1 MSDLRLTSEALQQR
15 IAALSP
21 ERRALLEQRMKQ
33 QGLSPAATALPL
45 VPQIRPAVVPLS
57 PSQQNLWVLHQLNPD
72 SSAYHIALSW
82 RLTGTLNIPALEG
95 SLNAI
100 AQRHESLRTQFVEQ
114 DGQPCQQVL
123 RDISLSLPVTDL
135 RPLLEDAVDAE
146 IQQLTEQCVKQP
158 FNLTCDPLLRAHLIQ
173 LDKTTAILLLVLHHI
188 VADGWSRGVL
198 MWELATLYR
207 AFADNAAA
215 ALPPLPIQ
223 YADYTLWQQQWLQ
236 SDACRTQ
243 LDYWRQQLAGLPTLE
258 LPTDHPR
265 PAVPNFTSRT
275 CTCSLPSDCVAA
287 LKALSQREST
297 TLFMTLLAAF
307 KLLLHRYTTQ
317 DDIGVGVPVANRNH
331 SEVAP
336 LIGFFVN
343 TLVLRTHLTGSMTF
357 RALLQQVKQVTA
369 DAFQHSEVPF
379 AKVVEALECDRD
391 LSQNPLF
398 QVMFQLQSGYQ
409 RQNAATLNLDLPEL
423 EVQQTWIDPGQTKFD
438 MTWHGI
444 ERDDGL
450 LLAVEYRID
459 LFDEDCIERML
470 EHFQILLAGI
480 LAHPDHPVAEF
491 PLLSTA
497 ARHQL
502 LVTWN
507 QTQTPLPNQ
516 GFHQQF
522 EAQAEQTPDAVAVI
536 DSSQQLTY
544 DQLNRR
550 ANQLAHTLQAQGIG
564 PESLVGIYLSRSVEL
579 MVALLGVLKAGGA
592 YVPIDPNLPAERVR
606 FMLADA
612 QVSLVVTAAAEAL
625 GEMVGGVRP
634 TNLTNFQNYA
644 QQNILGK
651 VGLEGPPAPKIGGS
665 RDSKSPS
672 IGGFRGPAQN
682 NSNTQYFV
690 ASIQREGFSTLDL
703 ITAREAIAQAHD
715 HNPTI
720 SLDPEN
726 LAYVIYTSGSTGKP
740 KGTLLTHRGLSNY
753 LHWCIQAYDVAA
765 GGGAPVQ
772 SSVGFDAT
780 ITSLFAPLMVGQP
793 VTLLPATHEVAALSQ
808 ALQGSETFSLVKLT
822 PSHLNA
828 IAPLLI
834 PPSPHLPTHSL
845 ILGGE
850 ALHGRDLAPWQ
861 QHFPHLRLINEYG
874 PTEAVVG
881 CCIYDVPLDFAG
893 DTVPIGRPIANVQ
906 LYVLDPNL
914 EPVPIGVPGELYIG
928 GAGVARGYLN
938 RPDLTAERFV
948 PNPFLGKAE
957 GRRQKA
963 EEESSKFSVLSS
975 QLDST
980 QNTLREEQSST
991 KLKTQ
996 NSPPSTH
1003 PPIHPST
1010 LYKTGDRARYRPD
1023 GTLEYL
1029 GRMDDQIKLR
1039 GYRIEPGEIEAA
1051 LCQHPQV
1058 EQAVVLLR
1066 DDLGEAAKLVA
1077 YIVKAEGRK
1086 QNKERRTKNEEQRT
1100 KNKELPALSSF
1111 LADRLPAYMLPDY
1124 FVTLESLPLTVNGKV
1139 DRRSLPLPEIETA
1152 VSEENRPLTEA
1163 EQSLAAVWAEVLQ
1176 REAVGIHDNFFE
1188 LGGDSILAMQI
1199 IARAHQR
1206 GLHLTPRQP
1215 FQHQTVAELAA
1226 VAELRSQSAV
1236 SQEPVTGAVPLTPIQ
1251 RDFFAQELPEP
1262 HHFNQAVMV
1271 TVAADVQRP
1280 ILAQALRA
1288 LVVHHDGLRSSF
1300 SSQDSLW
1307 QQVIQVPDAVTVPL
1321 ADLDLSHLSSET
1333 QAEALTA
1340 AVNNWQASLNLA
1352 TGPLFRAALL
1362 QLGERDYRLLLVAHH
1377 LIVDGVSWRILL
1389 EDLETAYRQLA
1400 AGGQVLLPPKTHSI
1414 QSWANQLVA
1423 LGQSGYFE
1431 AERSYWRDVCAPSVA
1446 IPVDFE
1452 GDAHRNTVASME
1464 EISFGLDVDQ
1474 TQALLEVATQTY
1486 HAQVNEVLLT
1496 VLGLT
1501 LKSWMQS
1508 SRVLLDL
1515 EGYGRDLDLQNLQ
1528 DLAELDVSRTVGWFT
1543 AVYPLR
1549 LELPAGTM
1557 AEQLRLVKEQLRS
1570 VPHQGVGYGIL
1581 HYLAAK
1587 ADPTLMSPAA
1597 ISFNYLGQIRLDSAP
1612 GSQGLNQSLAS
1623 ESVGQLRSP
1632 LGTRRYLLDVVAL
1645 IRGGQLQVV
1654 WRYSRA
1660 VHRRATVET
1669 LAQRFRATLQS
1680 YLIQPAQPATEATY
1694 TPSDFAAARVNQAQ
1708 LDQLFSKIRGN

>member
-1 MSDLRLTSEALQQR
+1 MSDLRSTSEALQQR

-21 ERRALLEQRMKQ
+21 ERRALLEQRLKQ
-33 QGLSPAATALPL
+33 QGLSPAAALPL
-45 VPQIRPAVVPLS
+45 VPQARPAVVPLS
-57 PSQQNLWVLHQLNPD
+57 PSQQNLWVLQQLNPN

-95 SLNAI
+95 SLIAI
-100 AQRHESLRTQFVEQ
+100 AQRHESLRTRFVEQ
-114 DGQPCQQVL
+114 DGQPYQRVL
-123 RDISLSLPVTDL
+123 PDIALSLPVTDL
-135 RPLLEDAVDAE
+135 RPLPEAAVEAE
-146 IQQLTEQCVKQP
+146 IQRLTEQCIRQP
-158 FNLTCDPLLRAHLIQ
+158 FDLSCDPLLRSHL
-173 LDKTTAILLLVLHHI
+173 LRLNETKALLLLVLHHI

-198 MWELATLYR
+198 MRELATFYR
-207 AFADNAAA
+207 AFTENAAA

-223 YADYTLWQQQWLQ
+223 YVDYTLWQQQWLQ
-236 SDACRTQ
+236 SDVCRTQ

-287 LKALSQREST
+287 LKALSQREGT

-331 SEVAP
+331 SEVEP

-343 TLVLRTHLTGSMTF
+343 TLVLRTRLTGSMTF
-357 RALLQQVKQVTA
+357 RALLQQVRQVTA

-379 AKVVEALECDRD
+379 ARVVEALECDRD

-398 QVMFQLQSGYQ
+398 QVMFQIQSGYQ
-409 RQNAATLNLDLPEL
+409 RQNAATLDLDLPGL

-438 MTWHGI
+438 ITWHGI
-444 ERDDGL
+444 ERDNDL
-450 LLAVEYRID
+450 LLAVEYRTD
-459 LFDEDCIERML
+459 LFDEDRIQRML
-470 EHFQILLAGI
+470 GHFQTLLSGI
-480 LAHPDHPVAEF
+480 LAHPDCSVAEL
-491 PLLSTA
+491 PLLSA
-497 ARHQL
+497 VERHRL
-502 LVTWN
+502 LVEWN
-507 QTQTPLPNQ
+507 QTQTPLPSEC
-516 GFHQQF
+516 FHQQF
-522 EAQAEQTPDAVAVI
+522 EAQVEQTPDAVAVI

-550 ANQLAHTLQAQGIG
+550 ANQLAYTLQAQGIG
-564 PESLVGIYLSRSVEL
+564 PESLVGIYLPRSVEL
-579 MVALLGVLKAGGA
+579 LVALLGVLKAGGA
-592 YVPIDPNLPAERVR
+592 YVPVDPSLPGERVR

-612 QVSLVVTAAAEAL
+612 QVSLVVTAGTEAL
-625 GEMVGGVRP
+625 GDVVGGVHP
-634 TNLTNFQNYA
+634 
-644 QQNILGK
+644 
-651 VGLEGPPAPKIGGS
+651 
-665 RDSKSPS
+665 
-672 IGGFRGPAQN
+672 
-682 NSNTQYFV
+682 
-690 ASIQREGFSTLDL
+690 TLDL
-703 ITAREAIAQAHD
+703 KGEQEKLAQAPD
-715 HNPTI
+715 HNPTV

-753 LHWCIQAYDVAA
+753 LHWCTQAYDVAA

-772 SSVGFDAT
+772 SSIGFDAT

-793 VTLLPATHEVAALSQ
+793 VTLLPATHEVEALSQ
-808 ALQGSETFSLVKLT
+808 ALQGSDTFSLVKLT

-828 IAPLLI
+828 IAPLILPPTPHPPI
-834 PPSPHLPTHSL
+834 PPSPHSL

-850 ALHGRDLAPWQ
+850 ALHGRDIAPWQ

-881 CCIYDVPLDFAG
+881 CCIYDIPLDFAG
-893 DTVPIGRPIANVQ
+893 DTVPIGRPIANIQ
-906 LYVLDPNL
+906 LYVLDRDL

-948 PNPFLGKAE
+948 PNPLV
-957 GRRQKA
+957 QN
-963 EEESSKFSVLSS
+963 SKF
-975 QLDST
+975 
-980 QNTLREEQSST
+980 
-991 KLKTQ
+991 KIQ
-996 NSPPSTH
+996 NSKLDPSTH
-1003 PPIHPST
+1003 PPIHSYT
-1010 LYKTGDRARYRPD
+1010 LYKTGDRVRYRPD
-1023 GTLEYL
+1023 GILEYL

-1039 GYRIEPGEIEAA
+1039 GYRIEPGEIEAV

-1058 EQAVVLLR
+1058 EQAVVVLR

-1077 YIVKAEGRK
+1077 YIVKAEGRRQK
-1086 QNKERRTKNEEQRT
+1086 AEGRRQKAEQRTKNEE
-1100 KNKELPALSSF
+1100 LPVLSSF

-1139 DRRSLPLPEIETA
+1139 DRRALPLPEIETA
-1152 VSEENRPLTEA
+1152 VREGDRPLTET
-1163 EQSLAAVWAEVLQ
+1163 EQSLAAIWAEVLR
-1176 REAVGIHDNFFE
+1176 REAVGIRDNFFG

-1199 IARAHQR
+1199 IARAHQQ
-1206 GLHLTPRQP
+1206 GLHLTPRQL

-1226 VAELRSQSAV
+1226 VAEVRSQLAV

-1251 RDFFAQELPEP
+1251 QDFFAQELPEP

-1288 LVVHHDGLRSSF
+1288 LVGHHDALRSRF
-1300 SSQDSLW
+1300 SCQDGLW
-1307 QQVIQVPDAVTVPL
+1307 EQVIQVPDAVTVPL
-1321 ADLDLSHLSSET
+1321 DDLDLSHLSSEN
-1333 QAEALTA
+1333 QAEALAA
-1340 AVNNWQASLNLA
+1340 AVNTWQASLNLA
-1352 TGPLFRAALL
+1352 AGPLFRAALL
-1362 QLGERDYRLLLVAHH
+1362 RLGERDCRLLLIAHH

-1400 AGGQVLLPPKTHSI
+1400 AGSQVLLPPKTHSI
-1414 QSWANQLVA
+1414 QAWANQLVA
-1423 LGQSGYFE
+1423 LGRSGYFE
-1431 AERSYWRDVCAPSVA
+1431 AERSYWRDVCAPA
-1446 IPVDFE
+1446 AAMPADFE
-1452 GDAHRNTVASME
+1452 GDAQRNTVASME
-1464 EISFGLDVDQ
+1464 EISIELNAEQ

-1496 VLGLT
+1496 ALGQT

-1508 SRVLLDL
+1508 PMVLIDL
-1515 EGYGRDLDLQNLQ
+1515 EGHGRDLDLQNLQ
-1528 DLAELDVSRTVGWFT
+1528 DLAELDGSRTVGWFT

-1549 LELPAGTM
+1549 LELPSGTM
-1557 AEQLRLVKEQLRS
+1557 AEQLRSVKERLRS

-1581 HYLAAK
+1581 GYLAAG
-1587 ADPTLMSPAA
+1587 ADPALMSPAT
-1597 ISFNYLGQIRLDSAP
+1597 ISFNYLGQIRLDAAP
-1612 GSQGLNQSLAS
+1612 ESQGLIQSLAA
-1623 ESVGQLRSP
+1623 ESVGQRRSP
-1632 LGTRRYLLDVVAL
+1632 LGVRRYLLDVVAL
-1645 IRGGQLQVV
+1645 IRDGQLQVV

-1669 LAQRFRATLQS
+1669 IAQRFRATLQS
-1680 YLIQPAQPATEATY
+1680 YLTQPAQPATEATY

>member
-1 MSDLRLTSEALQQR
+1 MSDLRSTSEALQQR

-21 ERRALLEQRMKQ
+21 ERRALLEQRLKQ
-33 QGLSPAATALPL
+33 QGLSPATALPL
-45 VPQIRPAVVPLS
+45 VPQARPAVVPLS

-100 AQRHESLRTQFVEQ
+100 AQRHESLRTRFVEQ

-123 RDISLSLPVTDL
+123 PDIALSLPVTDL
-135 RPLLEDAVDAE
+135 RPLPEAAIEAE
-146 IQQLTEQCVKQP
+146 IQRLTEQCVKQP
-158 FNLTCDPLLRAHLIQ
+158 FDLSCDPLLRSHL
-173 LDKTTAILLLVLHHI
+173 LRLNETTALLLLVLHHI

-198 MWELATLYR
+198 MRELATFYR
-207 AFADNAAA
+207 AFAENAAA

-236 SDACRTQ
+236 SDACRAQ
-243 LDYWRQQLAGLPTLE
+243 LDYWRQQLAGLPALE
-258 LPTDHPR
+258 LPTDRPR

-287 LKALSQREST
+287 LKALSQREGT

-331 SEVAP
+331 SEVEP

-343 TLVLRTHLTGSMTF
+343 TLVLRTCLTGSMTF
-357 RALLQQVKQVTA
+357 RTLLQQVRQVTA

-379 AKVVEALECDRD
+379 ARVVEALECDRD

-409 RQNAATLNLDLPEL
+409 RQNAATLDLDLPGL

-444 ERDDGL
+444 ERDDDL
-450 LLAVEYRID
+450 LLAVEYRTD
-459 LFDEDCIERML
+459 LFNENCIQRML
-470 EHFQILLAGI
+470 GHFQTLLAGI
-480 LAHPDHPVAEF
+480 LAHPDCPVAELS
-491 PLLSTA
+491 LLSA
-497 ARHQL
+497 AERHRL
-502 LVTWN
+502 LVEWN
-507 QTQTPLPNQ
+507 QTQTPLPSEC
-516 GFHQQF
+516 FHQRF
-522 EAQAEQTPDAVAVI
+522 EAQVEQTPNAVAVI
-536 DSSQQLTY
+536 DPTQQLTY

-550 ANQLAHTLQAQGIG
+550 ANQLAHTLQARGIG
-564 PESLVGIYLSRSVEL
+564 PESLVGIYLPRSVEL
-579 MVALLGVLKAGGA
+579 LIALLGVLKAGGA
-592 YVPIDPNLPAERVR
+592 YVPVDPSLPGERVR

-612 QVSLVVTAAAEAL
+612 QVSLVVTAGAEAL
-625 GEMVGGVRP
+625 GEVVGSAHP
-634 TNLTNFQNYA
+634 
-644 QQNILGK
+644 
-651 VGLEGPPAPKIGGS
+651 
-665 RDSKSPS
+665 
-672 IGGFRGPAQN
+672 
-682 NSNTQYFV
+682 
-690 ASIQREGFSTLDL
+690 TLDL
-703 ITAREAIAQAHD
+703 LDEREKLAQAPD
-715 HNPTI
+715 HNPTV
-720 SLDPEN
+720 SLEPEN

-753 LHWCIQAYDVAA
+753 LHWCTQAYDVAA

-772 SSVGFDAT
+772 SSIGFDAT

-793 VTLLPATHEVAALSQ
+793 VTLLPETHEVEALSQ
-808 ALQGSETFSLVKLT
+808 ALQGSDTFSLVKLT

-828 IAPLLI
+828 IAPLIL
-834 PPSPHLPTHSL
+834 PPTPHPPIHPSTHSL

-861 QHFPHLRLINEYG
+861 QHFPNLRLINEYG

-881 CCIYDVPLDFAG
+881 CCIYDIPLDFAG

-948 PNPFLGKAE
+948 PNPFFQGTGHGGHGIGNKE
-957 GRRQKA
+957 
-963 EEESSKFSVLSS
+963 LSLLPTS
-975 QLDST
+975 YSLLPTPYS
-980 QNTLREEQSST
+980 L
-991 KLKTQ
+991 
-996 NSPPSTH
+996 
-1003 PPIHPST
+1003 

-1058 EQAVVLLR
+1058 EQAVVVLR

-1077 YIVKAEGRK
+1077 YVVKAEEEYKVQGTRCK
-1086 QNKERRTKNEEQRT
+1086 GEEQENPDPCTLHPEPYTPSPLRPYLA
-1100 KNKELPALSSF
+1100 NK
-1111 LADRLPAYMLPDY
+1111 LPAYMLPDY
-1124 FVTLESLPLTVNGKV
+1124 FVTLEALPLTVNGKV
-1139 DRRSLPLPEIETA
+1139 DRRALPLPEVETA
-1152 VSEENRPLTEA
+1152 VSEEDCPLTET
-1163 EQSLAAVWAEVLQ
+1163 EQSLAAVWAEVL
-1176 REAVGIHDNFFE
+1176 RRDAVGIHDNFFE

-1206 GLHLTPRQP
+1206 GLHLTPRQL

-1226 VAELRSQSAV
+1226 VAEVRSQSAV

-1251 RDFFAQELPEP
+1251 RDFLAQGLPEP

-1288 LVVHHDGLRSSF
+1288 LAVHHDGLRSCF
-1300 SSQDSLW
+1300 SCQDGLW
-1307 QQVIQVPDAVTVPL
+1307 EQAVQAPDAVSVPL
-1321 ADLDLSHLSSET
+1321 NDLDLSPLSSES

-1340 AVNNWQASLNLA
+1340 AVNTWQASLNLA
-1352 TGPLFRAALL
+1352 AGPLFRAALL
-1362 QLGERDYRLLLVAHH
+1362 RLGERDCRLLLIAHH

-1400 AGGQVLLPPKTHSI
+1400 AGSQVLLPPKTHSI

-1423 LGQSGYFE
+1423 LGQSSYFE
-1431 AERSYWRDVCAPSVA
+1431 AERSYWCDMCAPA
-1446 IPVDFE
+1446 AAMPVDFE
-1452 GDAHRNTVASME
+1452 GDVHRNTVASVE
-1464 EISFGLDVDQ
+1464 EVAIELDVEQ

-1486 HAQVNEVLLT
+1486 HAQVNGVLLT
-1496 VLGLT
+1496 ALGQT

-1508 SRVLLDL
+1508 PTVLIDL
-1515 EGYGRDLDLQNLQ
+1515 EGHGRDLDLQNLQ
-1528 DLAELDVSRTVGWFT
+1528 DLTELDVSRTVGWFT

-1549 LELPAGTM
+1549 LELPSGTM
-1557 AEQLRLVKEQLRS
+1557 AEQLRSVKERLRS

-1581 HYLAAK
+1581 RYLAAG
-1587 ADPTLMSPAA
+1587 ADPALKSPATLR
-1597 ISFNYLGQIRLDSAP
+1597 FNYLGQIRLDSAP
-1612 GSQGLNQSLAS
+1612 ETQGLIQSLAP

-1632 LGTRRYLLDVVAL
+1632 LGIRRYLLDVVAL
-1645 IRGGQLQVV
+1645 IQNSQLQVV
-1654 WRYSRA
+1654 WRYSHA
-1660 VHRRATVET
+1660 VHRRANIEA

-1680 YLIQPAQPATEATY
+1680 YLVRPAQPATEATY
-1694 TPSDFAAARVNQAQ
+1694 APSDFAAARVSQAQ